1 MRISG
6 DLEVSFTKEYLE
18 FTYKDEITFRGFYL
32 HESHH
37 PWLLVVME
45 KPYYKVLLEKELF
58 VNLAIIS
65 KKLDRS
71 QVGMAQWAHSRRGY
85 CAGRLAKQMM
95 VLDYLNDAAREYVY
109 FSFARS
115 SQEPKYPLFDF
126 LDSDIKDGGREE
138 LSAKVKAGKAASE
151 TEIQWR
157 VNDVF
162 KQVFNGSNF
171 LKD

>member
-1 MRISG
+1 M
-6 DLEVSFTKEYLE
+6 SFTKENLE
-18 FTYKDEITFRGFYL
+18 FTYKDEVAFRGFYM

-45 KPYYKVLLEKELF
+45 KPYYKVLLEEELF

-65 KKLDRS
+65 EEVDRG
-71 QVGMAQWAHSRRGY
+71 QVGMAQWAHNRRGY
-85 CAGRLAKQMM
+85 GYDRLAKQVM

-126 LDSDIKDGGREE
+126 LDSDIKDGGRGGRSTYYEKFLDDVRRG
-138 LSAKVKAGKAASE
+138 LSAKFKADKAASD
-151 TEIQWR
+151 TEIKSE
-157 VNDVF
+157 D
-162 KQVFNGSNF
+162 K
-171 LKD
+171 

>member
-126 LDSDIKDGGREE
+126 LDSDIKDGVREE

>member
-71 QVGMAQWAHSRRGY
+71 QVGMAQWAHSKRGY
-85 CAGRLAKQMM
+85 YAGRLAKQMM

>member
-6 DLEVSFTKEYLE
+6 DLEVSFTKENLE
-18 FTYKDEITFRGFYL
+18 FTYKDEITFRGFYM
-32 HESHH
+32 HESRH

-65 KKLDRS
+65 KESVRR
-71 QVGMAQWAHSRRGY
+71 QFGMTQWAGGINRGY
-85 CAGRLAKQMM
+85 CPRRLAKQMM

-115 SQEPKYPLFDF
+115 SQESKYPLLDF
-126 LDSDIKDGGREE
+126 LDSDIKDGVREVACPQ
-138 LSAKVKAGKAASE
+138 SPC
-151 TEIQWR
+151 
-157 VNDVF
+157 D
-162 KQVFNGSNF
+162 
-171 LKD
+171 

>member
-18 FTYKDEITFRGFYL
+18 FTYKDEITFRGFYM

-45 KPYYKVLLEKELF
+45 KPYYKVLLEEELF
-58 VNLAIIS
+58 VNLSIIS
-65 KKLDRS
+65 NKSVKGRY
-71 QVGMAQWAHSRRGY
+71 GMNQWAGGTQKGY
-85 CAGRLAKQMM
+85 CHSRLAKQMM

-115 SQEPKYPLFDF
+115 SQEPKYPLLDF
-126 LDSDIKDGGREE
+126 LDSDLKDGGRGGRSTYYEKIVDGV
-138 LSAKVKAGKAASE
+138 LSGLLTKLKADKAASD
-151 TEIQWR
+151 TEI
-157 VNDVF
+157 
-162 KQVFNGSNF
+162 K
-171 LKD
+171 

>member
-126 LDSDIKDGGREE
+126 LDSDIKDGGRDGRSTYYEKFLDDVRRG
-138 LSAKVKAGKAASE
+138 LSAKFKADKAASD
-151 TEIQWR
+151 TEIKSE
-157 VNDVF
+157 D
-162 KQVFNGSNF
+162 K
-171 LKD
+171 

>member
-6 DLEVSFTKEYLE
+6 DLEVSFTRENLE
-18 FTYKDEITFRGFYL
+18 FTYKDKIAFRGFYM

-45 KPYYKVLLEKELF
+45 KPYYKVLLEEELF
-58 VNLAIIS
+58 INLDIIS
-65 KKLDRS
+65 KESVRGNF
-71 QVGMAQWAHSRRGY
+71 GMTQWAGGIQKGY
-85 CAGRLAKQMM
+85 CHSRLAKQMM

-126 LDSDIKDGGREE
+126 LDSDLKDGGRGGRSTYYEKIVDGVLRE
-138 LSAKVKAGKAASE
+138 VSAKFKADKAASDA
-151 TEIQWR
+151 EI
-157 VNDVF
+157 
-162 KQVFNGSNF
+162 K
-171 LKD
+171 